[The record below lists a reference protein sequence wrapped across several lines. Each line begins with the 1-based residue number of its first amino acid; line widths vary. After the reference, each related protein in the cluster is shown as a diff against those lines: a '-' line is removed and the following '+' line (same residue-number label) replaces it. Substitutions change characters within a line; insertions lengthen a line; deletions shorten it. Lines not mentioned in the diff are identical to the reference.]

1 MHPYVSEVLDRFP
14 PSRTSEAKQI
24 DITLLATPLSSAP
37 FCTVSLDND
46 SRSILHLP
54 RHATAR
60 PLVIFFHDHHGNR
73 IGASRRVEFLR
84 EVICRVSETARF
96 VDML

>member
-14 PSRTSEAKQI
+14 PSRTPEAKQI

-46 SRSILHLP
+46 SCSNLAL
-54 RHATAR
+54 AAACDSKTSGDLLSR
-60 PLVIFFHDHHGNR
+60 PPWQPH
-73 IGASRRVEFLR
+73 RRFSQSGVLKGGHMQG
-84 EVICRVSETARF
+84 V
-96 VDML
+96 